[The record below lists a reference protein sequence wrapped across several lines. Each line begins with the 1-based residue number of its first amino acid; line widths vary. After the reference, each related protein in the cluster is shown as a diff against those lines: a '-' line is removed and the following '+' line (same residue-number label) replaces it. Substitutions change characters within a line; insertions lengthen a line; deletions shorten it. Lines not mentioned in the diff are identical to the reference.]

1 MIIVIAHFKGGTG
14 KTTTAVQLALWRQI
28 KYPKKNVWLI
38 DTDEQKS
45 ALDTIS
51 FRDEQ
56 KLTPTLACSAYSNA
70 KELTSQLN
78 AQAKLFDDIII
89 DAGGRDSDALR
100 VALMAADVLLVPVL
114 PRAYDIWSISRLE
127 AIMESAESLGAKF
140 KSYAFINRKDK
151 TADCRESVEY
161 LKQDEKLTYI
171 ELALSDRV
179 AYGKAGGVGRAVS
192 EMKPAD
198 KKACEEIDA
207 LAKFIFGRKIV
218 AKRLNV
224 L

>member
-28 KYPKKNVWLI
+28 TSPKKNVWLI

-45 ALDTIS
+45 ALDTIT

-56 KLTPTLACSAYSNA
+56 KLTPTLACSAYSSA
-70 KELTSQLN
+70 KQLTSQLN
-78 AQAKLFDDIII
+78 AQVKLFDDVVI
-89 DAGGRDSDALR
+89 DSGGRDSDALR

-114 PRAYDIWSISRLE
+114 PRAYDIWSVSRLE
-127 AIMESAESLGAKF
+127 AIMESAQSLGADF

-151 TADCRESVEY
+151 TADCRESIEY
-161 LKQDEKLTYI
+161 LKNDQALTYI
-171 ELALSDRV
+171 DLALSDRV

-192 EMKPAD
+192 EMRPAD
-198 KKACEEIDA
+198 KKACEEIEA
-207 LAKFIFGRKIV
+207 LAKFVFSDK
-218 AKRLNV
+218 
-224 L
+224 